1 MISLEVALKGLSGTR
16 ERLHNAAALGNPTI
30 LSEQMM
36 RMAQY
41 AAILDEHLAGLEKEY
56 DITQSAKIL
65 QFIKEGYKASPA
77 ETQAKIALAE
87 IRGQIDYL
95 TRLSSSAWRQ
105 TSIIQSRINHLTKE
119 AQTNL

>member
-1 MISLEVALKGLSGTR
+1 MISLEVAIKGLGDTR

-56 DITQSAKIL
+56 DITLSATIL
-65 QFIKEGYKASPA
+65 RFIKDGYKTSPA
-77 ETQAKIALAE
+77 ETQAKIELAE

-105 TSIIQSRINHLTKE
+105 TSIIQSRINHLSSE
-119 AQTNL
+119 ARTNI